1 MSQDKSPI
9 KYARDT
15 EFSKLK
21 AQNSSKETVDNFRQA
36 VKWRPCLFQSIDWSG
51 ARTTWSTF
59 CEIVENCTGLTVL
72 NMVRMQGGLS
82 EYPVIRAIN
91 IVELNVSET
100 KLDDSHL

>member
-1 MSQDKSPI
+1 M
-9 KYARDT
+9 
-15 EFSKLK
+15 
-21 AQNSSKETVDNFRQA
+21 DNFRQA
-36 VKWRPCLFQSIDWSG
+36 VKSRPRHFQSIDLSG

-91 IVELNVSET
+91 ICGAQLERN
-100 KLDDSHL
+100 KAR